1 LKKNKVFLI
10 IFIIL
15 GFYVGFIFLS
25 DINKITE
32 QFINIKAEL
41 VPIIFS
47 LTFISLIIRAFRQ
60 WKLLDS
66 IGIKISFKKNILLYF
81 AGMSMIITPVGAGE
95 LIKSHF
101 LKEKYGEP
109 ISKTAPIVFVERFQ
123 DLFAVITILF
133 FTITIHYV
141 LHVSLIFVIGTI
153 LLAFLYFL
161 MRNNKFLEKIRSR
174 LSNVRILKKIMPSE
188 EFNVTLIKLT
198 NPKVLGVSWGISLIS
213 FLFDSLAVYF
223 GLLAF
228 GVDLGFLETAQIYY
242 TSILAGAIT
251 FLPAGIGVTEASF
264 AGLLVL
270 EGLEIA
276 TASSIVLFTRLAT
289 IWFAT
294 ILGFVATRF
303 ILK

>member
-1 LKKNKVFLI
+1 MKKNKVFLI